1 MPTEQKGSAEEIDRL
16 KRERDEADRL
26 YNEALTRLDAAIQKP
41 RASPQPPAPFD
52 EFQITPLNERWELLS
67 LKPDEGKGWLKRLR
81 AHAWAMVAPL
91 FERQQAFNSALVD
104 HVNRNVAMHRDTT
117 QALEATISAVRE
129 DHRKFIEYQTLLIL
143 YMQQITPY
151 VDTKDRH
158 VAGLMHGLAA
168 GLSSLGDDMQKRW
181 ESMVARERRYDS
193 QVNDV
198 RVTLSVLQRAIHTL
212 KREMATY
219 AMGASGGVAATG
231 GTGAVAATG
240 ATPAPSA
247 EAKPLDS
254 YKYVGFE
261 DQFRGS
267 QLDIRGRVAEYVPL
281 FEGASDVLDVGC
293 GRGEFLDLLR
303 ARGISARGVD
313 TNDEM
318 AAVCRER
325 GLEASVGDG
334 LSYLASLPD
343 ESLGGLFAAQ
353 VVEHLEP
360 DYLIRFLDT
369 AFHKLRPGSKIVLET
384 INPACWFAFFSS
396 YIRDVT
402 HVRPLHPDTLQYFLR
417 ASGFQNVDVR
427 YSAPYPEQDKLQTV
441 PNSRTGPLGGPTVM
455 EIAFNDNFRKL
466 NDLLFTHLDYAA
478 IGERL

>member
-1 MPTEQKGSAEEIDRL
+1 MPIEQKGSAEEIDRL
-16 KRERDEADRL
+16 RRERDEADRL
-26 YNEALTRLDAAIQKP
+26 YNEALTNLDAAIQQP
-41 RASPQPPAPFD
+41 RDLPQAPRPYD

-67 LKPDEGKGWLKRLR
+67 LKPDEGAGWLKRLR
-81 AHAWAMVAPL
+81 THAWAMVAPL

-104 HVNRNVAMHRDTT
+104 HLNRNVAMHREATR
-117 QALEATISAVRE
+117 ALEATISAVRD
-129 DHRKFIEYQTLLIL
+129 DHQRFIEYQTLLIL

-151 VDTKDRH
+151 VDTRDRH

-168 GLSSLGDDMQKRW
+168 GLNTLGDEIQKRW
-181 ESMVARERRYDS
+181 ESMLARERRYDS

-198 RVTLSVLQRAIHTL
+198 RTTLSVLQRAIHTL
-212 KREMATY
+212 KRELE
-219 AMGASGGVAATG
+219 
-231 GTGAVAATG
+231 TG
-240 ATPAPSA
+240 ATRPMGATNAGGLGPASGTHA
-247 EAKPLDS
+247 GTDASHASAKPLDS

-267 QLDIRGRVAEYVPL
+267 QLDIRGRVAEYLPL
-281 FEGASDVLDVGC
+281 FQGASDVLDVGC

-325 GLEASVGDG
+325 GLDASVGDG

-343 ESLGGLFAAQ
+343 GSLGGLFAAQ

-360 DYLIRFLDT
+360 DYLLQFLEAAYD
-369 AFHKLRPGSKIVLET
+369 KLRPGSKIVLET

-417 ASGFQNVDVR
+417 ASGFQNVNVR
-427 YSAPYPEQDKLQTV
+427 YSVPYPAEDKLQTA
-441 PNSRTGPLGGPTVM
+441 PHSGAGPLGGPTAL
-455 EIAFNDNFRKL
+455 EITVNDNFKKL
-466 NDLLFTHLDYAA
+466 NDLLFTYMDYAA
-478 IGERL
+478 VGERL